1 MTEVVVPSAAGGAVE
16 DVIAPRSG
24 LSPRE
29 NVHTPQPA
37 LRGRAPAVTRVAPT
51 DRVTLSGWLLALAAV
66 LIAASASRELRIAV
80 GSLLIHPVNLAL
92 LPLMLFLPVRLRQAP
107 LAFLGGVVLFTAC
120 FAITAMVEP
129 GGLDP
134 TVKMVASSLTVILAA
149 IAIRTEADLRTV
161 GTALALAAFLIGARA
176 FASDGLR
183 GLAGA
188 NPMEGIGNKNAYSIY
203 ALPGLFMAVH
213 LVMLPSATK
222 RAKMILI
229 PCIVGILFTLLS
241 TANRSGWLGAILIA
255 GIFGLRAVRGRRNIV
270 ILVAVLGLS
279 GYVGSKFGNL
289 EMLEHRIRQTQ
300 YGQTADSMRRDLIVT
315 AIDIFVEN
323 PLMGVSPQRLGLE
336 LGRRAPLKARAYDSH
351 NVFAGI
357 IGGGGLLLLLPFVAL
372 GLWLWRRPR
381 ALAYL
386 PATSPPRDAH
396 FLLRAMVVTL
406 VVRGLFTAEVLYNPA
421 AALGLG
427 AVIGLCNVRGVWRLA
442 VPRLAP
448 RTRVSRPRVDR
459 PRPS

>member
-1 MTEVVVPSAAGGAVE
+1 MTEIVVPGTAGRPRD
-16 DVIAPRSG
+16 DVVSSTR
-24 LSPRE
+24 
-29 NVHTPQPA
+29 
-37 LRGRAPAVTRVAPT
+37 LRGRAPAMPRAPV
-51 DRVTLSGWLLALAAV
+51 DRVTLSGWLLAFAAV
-66 LIAASASRELRIAV
+66 LIAASASREMRIAV

-107 LAFLGGVVLFTAC
+107 LAFLGGIVLFTAC
-120 FAITAMVEP
+120 FAISAMVEP

-134 TVKMVASSLTVILAA
+134 TVKMVASSLTVIVAV
-149 IAIRTEADLRTV
+149 IAIRTEADLRAA

-176 FASDGLR
+176 FATEGLR

-203 ALPGLFMAVH
+203 ALPGLLFAVH
-213 LVMLPSATK
+213 LVMLPNTSK
-222 RAKMILI
+222 RLKMILV

-241 TANRSGWLGAILIA
+241 TANRSGWLGAIMIA
-255 GIFGLRAVRGRRNIV
+255 GIFGLRAVRGSRNIT
-270 ILVAVLGLS
+270 IFVAVLALS
-279 GYVGSKFGNL
+279 GYVGSKFGNI

-315 AIDIFVEN
+315 SFEIFLES

-336 LGRRAPLKARAYDSH
+336 LGRRAPMKARAYDSH

-357 IGGGGLLLLLPFVAL
+357 IGGGGLLVLIPFVVL

-381 ALAYL
+381 AVSML

-396 FLLRAMVVTL
+396 FLLRAMVAVL

-427 AVIGLCNVRGVWRLA
+427 AVVGLCNVRGVWRRAL
-442 VPRLAP
+442 PRPGP
-448 RTRVSRPRVDR
+448 RTRVSRPQVDR
-459 PRPS
+459 PGPS